1 MKRIFLV
8 STLLVS
14 TIALSLQAAQSERT
28 TPSPQQ
34 NSSFQKFLTTYAG
47 CCLMGTYAY
56 LYWQAQDSPSL
67 SHGKLFMLALGYTG
81 AGFSMA
87 ATSYFAT
94 ILWSESKLLQDKK
107 S

>member
-1 MKRIFLV
+1 MKRIFLI
-8 STLLVS
+8 STL
-14 TIALSLQAAQSERT
+14 ALSLQATQTERT
-28 TPSPQQ
+28 TQLSQQ

-47 CCLMGTYAY
+47 CCLIGTYAY
-56 LYWQAQDSPSL
+56 LYWQAQHSPSL

-87 ATSYFAT
+87 AASYFAT